1 MKIYMTCFILE
12 NVHFTYAL
20 QYFKQVQINV
30 CHVAQDD
37 FNNILVA
44 KHIPYMCPVISNL
57 ISIPTL
63 VNMWTKKTHLL
74 EFFNYVFNINSLSK
88 SYPPTFQRNILFWN
102 AHTLNFLMN
111 WNCKYETEM
120 EIENIRLDNFTLTLY

>member
-1 MKIYMTCFILE
+1 MLKTINFRQGNKNNDYLFYFE

-30 CHVAQDD
+30 FVTWQDD

-63 VNMWTKKTHLL
+63 VNM
-74 EFFNYVFNINSLSK
+74 
-88 SYPPTFQRNILFWN
+88 
-102 AHTLNFLMN
+102 
-111 WNCKYETEM
+111 
-120 EIENIRLDNFTLTLY
+120 

>member
-1 MKIYMTCFILE
+1 MTCFILE

-63 VNMWTKKTHLL
+63 VNM
-74 EFFNYVFNINSLSK
+74 
-88 SYPPTFQRNILFWN
+88 
-102 AHTLNFLMN
+102 
-111 WNCKYETEM
+111 
-120 EIENIRLDNFTLTLY
+120 